1 MSPASRAWGE
11 GEDRA
16 PVSGDRGRG
25 PQDAL
30 VGPASPPPT
39 LASGHPAAHGGDMD
53 SPWVFGGNGCLTRD
67 ARGEVP
73 ATVASQSWAPL
84 GLELLHRPR
93 CHYKE
98 ASWLTTGP
106 RRKRDKSEIN
116 RANLGEQMCLGHQP
130 FPGSPTL
137 WGPRGLR
144 SSWVCPAGR
153 QAPKPWA
160 AAGNRGLGGGKL
172 DVPQLSGFDFF
183 PVKKAIVSK

>member
-130 FPGSPTL
+130 SLAAP
-137 WGPRGLR
+137 PRGAR
-144 SSWVCPAGR
+144 GAFG
-153 QAPKPWA
+153 
-160 AAGNRGLGGGKL
+160 AAGCAPQDARPPNPGQQQETGVWGGQARCAPAL
-172 DVPQLSGFDFF
+172 RLQTSSL
-183 PVKKAIVSK
+183 